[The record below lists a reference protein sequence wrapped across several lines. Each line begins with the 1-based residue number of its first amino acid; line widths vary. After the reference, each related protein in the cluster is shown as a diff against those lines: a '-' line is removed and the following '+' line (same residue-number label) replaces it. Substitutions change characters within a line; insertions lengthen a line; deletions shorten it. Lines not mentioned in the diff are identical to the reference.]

1 MEQSHTRWIWFT
13 LGAFAADRATKY
25 AVEKF
30 TSLDYFRVIIPNFF
44 SLVHAQNPGLAFGV
58 FADSPS
64 ARLTT
69 LLSISTLVV
78 CVLLTWLLLSGR
90 AGGGTS
96 RAGVA
101 LILGG
106 ALGNLFDRAL
116 YSTVTDFLYFRISN
130 YSWPAFNL
138 ADAAI
143 TVGAI
148 LVGIEMIF
156 LHRHAP
162 SPEER

>member
-1 MEQSHTRWIWFT
+1 MEMSRLRWTWFA

-25 AVEKF
+25 AVERL
-30 TSLDYFRVIIPNFF
+30 TSLEYYRVIIPNFF

-64 ARLTT
+64 ARMTA

-78 CVLLTWLLLSGR
+78 CVLLAWLLFSGR
-90 AGGGTS
+90 AGGGIS
-96 RAGVA
+96 RTGVA

-106 ALGNLFDRAL
+106 ALGNLFDRVM
-116 YSTVTDFLYFRISN
+116 YSTVTDFLYFKIGH
-130 YSWPAFNL
+130 YSWPAFNV
-138 ADAAI
+138 ADSAI

-148 LVGIEMIF
+148 LVAVELVF
-156 LHRHAP
+156 LPRHEA